1 MDTNLY
7 TVFQHFVTNSK
18 YIKELFRATTR
29 NFSDLQVFDP
39 TLSQVAT
46 FSIEDQRSILSLVC
60 GSPALVV
67 LGQNSI
73 KAHVVNKILNE
84 PLLMEPMLDNEVW
97 RMVKIKFSK
106 NRFMTH
112 LTKEGL
118 VAPFY
123 LYILHL
129 CVESDV
135 VLENNFCITSTL
147 TSL

>member
-67 LGQNSI
+67 LGQNGV
-73 KAHVVNKILNE
+73 KAQVINRILNE
-84 PLLMEPMLDNEVW
+84 PLLLDPMLDNEVW
-97 RMVKIKFSK
+97 RMIKIKFSK

-118 VAPFY
+118 VE
-123 LYILHL
+123 YIILFIL
-129 CVESDV
+129 
-135 VLENNFCITSTL
+135 
-147 TSL
+147 

>member
-1 MDTNLY
+1 MDTNLF

-67 LGQNSI
+67 LGQNAV
-73 KAHVVNKILNE
+73 KAQVVTRILNE
-84 PLLMEPMLDNEVW
+84 PLLLDPMLDNEVW
-97 RMVKIKFSK
+97 RMIKIKYSK
-106 NRFMTH
+106 TRFMTH
-112 LTKEGL
+112 LTKEG
-118 VAPFY
+118 Y
-123 LYILHL
+123 
-129 CVESDV
+129 V
-135 VLENNFCITSTL
+135 VCKITEQLSITG
-147 TSL
+147 TRIV